1 MRHSPR
7 VDCPPDSVAVCAC
20 SIAGIGESAH
30 VIVLHPRGTSR
41 TGGLSRGWWTDA
53 DDVVALLDA
62 LHVPSVS
69 VLAHSAGTRLAL
81 ATATRYPGRVAS
93 LALITPPATWL
104 SGSPSDAATIGAAR
118 TEPEVVSALAAL
130 GEDTATTD
138 AGFAEQFQRHP
149 RGSKTFRP
157 MRPSA
162 SARRLFH
169 PRRSSPATPTCSPAF
184 DRLPT
189 TPQHSEPTSSGSPP
203 AGTTPGSNSPPR
215 SATPSRHGWA
225 ATDQSSSSLRL
236 RQRMPAAMRPSRS
249 PSKTTAGLPTS

>member
-7 VDCPPDSVAVCAC
+7 VDCTPDSVAGCAY
-20 SIAGIGESAH
+20 SIAGIGESA
-30 VIVLHPRGTSR
+30 
-41 TGGLSRGWWTDA
+41 
-53 DDVVALLDA
+53 
-62 LHVPSVS
+62 
-69 VLAHSAGTRLAL
+69 
-81 ATATRYPGRVAS
+81 TARRYPGRIAS
-93 LALITPPATWL
+93 PALIAPPATRL
-104 SGSPSDAATIGAAR
+104 CGSPSDAAAIGAAR
-118 TEPEVVSALAAL
+118 TEPEVVSALVAL

-138 AGFAEQFQRHP
+138 ADVVEQFRRHP
-149 RGSKTFRP
+149 RGSTTFRP

-215 SATPSRHGWA
+215 SATPSRDGWA

-236 RQRMPAAMRPSRS
+236 RHRMPAAMRPSRS